1 MKQMII
7 PDELRPILQSEPEVM
22 HGQLCFAGTRVPL
35 TVLLD
40 NLAEGM
46 GVDEFLSEYPSVSR
60 DQAMA
65 VVAWQQKELREK
77 IGLDLAS

>member
-1 MKQMII
+1 
-7 PDELRPILQSEPEVM
+7 M
-22 HGQLCFAGTRVPL
+22 HGQLCFTGTRVPL

-40 NLAEGM
+40 NLSEGM
-46 GVDEFLSEYPSVSR
+46 GVDEFLTEYPSVRR